1 MGRISMFL
9 RVENYVLPYKSAYYI
24 VIPGYMETYSVFS
37 IQFFFALVTILCIDS
52 ILYIYNIYII

>member
-1 MGRISMFL
+1 MFL

-37 IQFFFALVTILCIDS
+37 IQYSVFFALVTILCIDS
-52 ILYIYNIYII
+52 ILYIYNYIYI

>member
-9 RVENYVLPYKSAYYI
+9 RVENYVLQYKSADYI

-37 IQFFFALVTILCIDS
+37 IQFFSL
-52 ILYIYNIYII
+52 

>member
-9 RVENYVLPYKSAYYI
+9 RVENYVLPYKSVYYI

-37 IQFFFALVTILCIDS
+37 IQFFSL
-52 ILYIYNIYII
+52 